1 MSKHSVLISALAVSL
16 LSAAGAAQAGDR
28 VAGKAV
34 YESKGCVACH
44 GADGKT
50 VSDPSYPTLAG
61 QHADYLEH
69 ALKAYRRGAANAP
82 ASANIRKNAIMSGF
96 AAGMTDKEIRD
107 VSAYLADMPSDLGVR
122 R

>member
-1 MSKHSVLISALAVSL
+1 MSKHVILISAAAL
-16 LSAAGAAQAGDR
+16 LCLAGAAQAGDR

-69 ALKAYRRGAANAP
+69 ALRAYRRGAANAP

-107 VSAYLADMPSDLGVR
+107 VSAYLATMPSDLGVR